1 MKGRIQIID
10 AARGLALICMAIY
23 HCAWDLS
30 MFGYV
35 SQATIFGSGWTLFA
49 RAIASSFLFLVG
61 FSIVISGGFE
71 SFSFLKRWLQVAIA
85 AIIISIATYIF
96 MPESFIFF
104 GILHLIAFS
113 LILGSIMITA
123 PWYLFL
129 MGAIFVFFAADHV
142 TSELFSAPWAA
153 FIGLS
158 ANPVNS
164 VDFVPVFPW
173 FSAVLLGM
181 AAGKVTIVYD
191 KLPALAKIT
200 SPLFKPFALLGR
212 WSLVFY
218 LVHQPILIALIFAI
232 SQIAPPALL

>member
-1 MKGRIQIID
+1 MSRIQFID

-49 RAIASSFLFLVG
+49 RSIASSFLFLVG

-71 SFSFLKRWLQVAIA
+71 SRSFLKRWLQVASA
-85 AIIISIATYIF
+85 AFIITIATYIF

-113 LILGSIMITA
+113 LILGSMMITA

-129 MGAIFVFFAADHV
+129 LGAIFVFFAADFV
-142 TSELFSAPWAA
+142 TSELFSAPWAN
-153 FIGLS
+153 FMGLS
-158 ANPVNS
+158 KNPVNS

-181 AAGKVTIVYD
+181 SAGKITLIYD
-191 KLPALAKIT
+191 RLPALAAIT
-200 SPLFKPFALLGR
+200 SPLFKPLALLGR
-212 WSLVFY
+212 WSLIFY
-218 LVHQPILIALIFAI
+218 LIHQPILIALIFGI
-232 SQIAPPALL
+232 SQIAPPAMS